1 MISVIGLIASLRAT
15 DPYIETIYTRGSCY
29 KFYLFLKG
37 IWPEAIPVTNNK
49 ADHIGIII
57 DGVVYDIN
65 GLVEW
70 NWRAMTTEEEAKAKE
85 WSFAKNSLLQIG
97 ECEVCEEPIV
107 V

>member
-37 IWPEAIPVTNNK
+37 IWPEA
-49 ADHIGIII
+49 
-57 DGVVYDIN
+57 
-65 GLVEW
+65 
-70 NWRAMTTEEEAKAKE
+70 
-85 WSFAKNSLLQIG
+85 NSLLQIG